1 MATGKFNAGEN
12 PAMDW
17 HPIREGGGRNTSC
30 PLMLRRRLGAGG
42 LDMYAETLP
51 YRLLVFTNKLL
62 FSARFNEY
70 IYFSQESIT
79 C

>member
-1 MATGKFNAGEN
+1 MATGKFNPGEN

-17 HPIREGGGRNTSC
+17 HPIRGGGGRNTPC
-30 PLMLRRRLGAGG
+30 RFMLRRRLGAGG
-42 LDMYAETLP
+42 LGMYAEILP
-51 YRLLVFTNKLL
+51 YRLPVFTNKLL
-62 FSARFNEY
+62 FSARLNKY